1 VVFAVFAIVGLYF
14 LLAGG
19 PEWQPASAI
28 TAGAL
33 QAAGVQQDKSS
44 LNPAFAPASGKK
56 SFEDFEDDIG
66 RAAEE
71 PVVTQAPHKVTEPTL
86 VDALP
91 IAKITGTKPKAALT
105 TTVALE
111 NAYAGLV
118 VPDEHMEEAG
128 QGRLE
133 VAVASHT
140 SAIHW
145 TPQEEHFPVSSTIA
159 IPSGK
164 PSKIPRIQHKFK
176 QETPSQ
182 KEDRLEKLHAIK
194 DTAARSWKGYR
205 DNAWMHDEVKPESGK
220 SRDPFCGWAATM
232 VDALDTLWIMGM
244 KTEFE
249 EAVEAVG
256 TIDFTT
262 SPRKDIPLFET
273 TIRYLGGMLAAYD
286 ISGNMYKT
294 LLNKSVELADILMG
308 AFDTPNRM
316 PVTYY
321 HWMPTFASQP
331 HRASTRVVMAEIGSL
346 SMEFTRLAQLTKEPK
361 YYDAID
367 RITDAFVEWQN
378 RDNSTLLP
386 GLFPM
391 YIDASGCEKPAQIVT
406 NPGSGS
412 KAFKPDPVAPLS
424 DELVGANSG
433 SGVGWNPEKSIPYSG
448 DRSGKAENAAAL
460 GEPANV
466 AVGAKSK
473 GGVTNDDKRKKP
485 EGLSLPGESDAKVGS
500 NPDKAIPV
508 SGDRPKKP
516 DGAASLGEAPELAV
530 GSTAGIDNEDEELL
544 IPGKPGRSKI
554 AAWGNPIREGNLD
567 SKENKEKLFR
577 GKASELGSALDKRQ
591 LGGVLAESSQE
602 EINLTQGKDAAKA
615 TEGHASSAKAIKNK
629 NPHMPE
635 AGAAAGSKG
644 TVAKSMSSSSQNDLE
659 VCLHQGLTSSNKY
672 GSDKFSL
679 GGMADSTYEY
689 LPKEYILLGGL
700 EDKYRILYEQAIDV
714 ASEKLLY
721 RPMTPN
727 NDDILFS
734 GEWRAFS
741 EMDGTPNG
749 TLHPEA
755 QHLACFV
762 GGMYGLGAKLFNRPN
777 DLELAIKLTEGCV
790 WAYNSTATGIMPE
803 GSELFP
809 CEDKDNCEWDEAK
822 YWDALDPNAASRTK
836 TRAPPAPVQQK
847 PATIDEAPL
856 ATKTP
861 LEGNLKGKTITTST
875 SKPVADDDDDD
886 LFKRDLD
893 YTNKDVHANS
903 DPEYAAAKSAPKDD
917 DASVPQA
924 DPNAGPT
931 RTRPTYNNP
940 KAAAGINVDKPQM
953 PTPLSHAE
961 YVAERITSQRLPS
974 GYIHIGS
981 RGYILRPEAIE
992 SVWYMYR
999 ITGDAHWREVGW
1011 NMWTAVAKHTK
1022 AKFGNSAIDD
1032 VTVDVADGAK
1042 VSLRDE
1048 EESFWMAET
1057 VKYFYLL
1064 FADESVVSLD
1074 EWVL

>member
-1 VVFAVFAIVGLYF
+1 VFAIVGLYF
-14 LLAGG
+14 LLAGS
-19 PEWQPASAI
+19 PDWQSASAI

-33 QAAGVQQDKSS
+33 RGAGVQQDKSKP
-44 LNPAFAPASGKK
+44 NPALQEFR
-56 SFEDFEDDIG
+56 DLEDDLH
-66 RAAEE
+66 RAAEK
-71 PVVTQAPHKVTEPTL
+71 PLVAQAPPKVTEPTL

-91 IAKITGTKPKAALT
+91 VVKITGTKNAAPVPTAAPEDGYDNLKEEGLGRSELAKAT
-105 TTVALE
+105 T
-111 NAYAGLV
+111 
-118 VPDEHMEEAG
+118 
-128 QGRLE
+128 
-133 VAVASHT
+133 T

-145 TPQEEHFPVSSTIA
+145 TSQEEHFPVSSTIP

-176 QETPSQ
+176 PETPSQ
-182 KEDRLEKLHAIK
+182 KEDRLEKLQAIK

-205 DNAWMHDEVKPESGK
+205 DNAWMHDEVKPDSGNF
-220 SRDPFCGWAATM
+220 RDPFCGWAATL

-244 KTEFE
+244 KKEFE

-262 SPRKDIPLFET
+262 STRKDIPLFET

-286 ISGNMYKT
+286 ISGAKYKT
-294 LLNKSVELADILMG
+294 LLKKSVELADILMG

-331 HRASTRVVMAEIGSL
+331 HRASTRVVLAEIGSL
-346 SMEFTRLAQLTKEPK
+346 SLEFTRLAQLTKEPR

-367 RITDAFVEWQN
+367 RITDAFAEWQN

-391 YIDASGCEKPAQIVT
+391 YVDASGCEKPAQIVT
-406 NPGSGS
+406 KPGSGS
-412 KAFKPDPVAPLS
+412 KAYRPDPANIIPKQIA
-424 DELVGANSG
+424 GAHSNAE
-433 SGVGWNPEKSIPYSG
+433 VGWNPDKSIPYSG
-448 DRSGKAENAAAL
+448 DRKSEDPAVLGK
-460 GEPANV
+460 PADV
-466 AVGAKSK
+466 PVGAKVK
-473 GGVTNDDKRKKP
+473 EGATADDKRKKP
-485 EGLSLPGESDAKVGS
+485 AGHSAPGETPADVGS
-500 NPDKAIPV
+500 NPEKAIPV
-508 SGDRPKKP
+508 SGGRPKKP
-516 DGAASLGEAPELAV
+516 EGAASLGEAPELAI
-530 GSTAGIDNEDEELL
+530 GSTAGVDLEEEEPLL
-544 IPGKPGRSKI
+544 PGKPGRSKI
-554 AAWGNPIREGNLD
+554 AAWGNPIKEGDLD
-567 SKENKEKLFR
+567 SKENKEKLLQ
-577 GKASELGSALDKRQ
+577 GKASELASTLDKRQ

-602 EINLTQGKDAAKA
+602 EIDLRNEKV
-615 TEGHASSAKAIKNK
+615 TEKTTAEPVKNK

-635 AGAAAGSKG
+635 AGSASGSKG
-644 TVAKSMSSSSQNDLE
+644 TVPKSMSSSSQNDLD
-659 VCLHQGLTSSNKY
+659 VCLPQGLSSTNKH
-672 GSDKFSL
+672 GSDHFTL
-679 GGMADSTYEY
+679 GGMADSVYEY

-700 EDKYRILYEQAIDV
+700 EDKYRILYEQSID
-714 ASEKLLY
+714 AATEKLLY

-734 GEWRAFS
+734 GEWRAYT
-741 EMDGTPNG
+741 EPDGTPNG
-749 TLHPEA
+749 TLHHEA

-790 WAYNSTATGIMPE
+790 WAYNSTPTGIMPE
-803 GSELFP
+803 GSELMP
-809 CEDKDNCEWDEAK
+809 CEDRDNCEYDEAK
-822 YWDALDPNAASRTK
+822 YWEALDPNSAARLKSFT
-836 TRAPPAPVQQK
+836 PPAPVQKKPVTIDK
-847 PATIDEAPL
+847 PA
-856 ATKTP
+856 
-861 LEGNLKGKTITTST
+861 
-875 SKPVADDDDDD
+875 ADDKAAPAPNNDDDD

-893 YTNKDVHANS
+893 YTNN
-903 DPEYAAAKSAPKDD
+903 
-917 DASVPQA
+917 DASLPQA
-924 DPNAGPT
+924 KDQGPT

-940 KAAAGINVDKPQM
+940 NAPKRVGPAANADAPQIAAS
-953 PTPLSHAE
+953 TPLSHAD
-961 YVAERITSQRLPS
+961 YVAHRISAQRLPP
-974 GYIHIGS
+974 GFTLIGA

-1011 NMWTAVAKHTK
+1011 NMWTAVAKHTR

-1032 VTVDVADGAK
+1032 VTVDVADGAE

-1048 EESFWMAET
+1048 EESFWLAET

-1064 FADESVVSLD
+1064 FAEEDVVSLD